1 MCADDG
7 PSFELVELPNG
18 WTVGRFPALDALGAV
33 HAVTTRRGLDVNLV
47 RDDHQAA
54 GRELVEALGL
64 RGAAYCGQVHGEL
77 VLIVD
82 RDGPA
87 GEADGLVT
95 RTPGLGVWGRGAD
108 CPLILAACPTGVV
121 AVAHASWRG
130 TVRMIAPRMVAQMAA
145 LGAKP
150 QKIVAC
156 VSPSA
161 GPCCYEV
168 GPEVL
173 KAAVEGIGPH
183 AATFFRAT
191 GPALPAGQG
200 RRDRKALFDLWS
212 ANRDQLLRAG
222 LRERNIHV
230 AGLCT
235 MCRNDLF
242 PSHRREG
249 DAAGRFAAI
258 VARR

>member
-1 MCADDG
+1 
-7 PSFELVELPNG
+7 
-18 WTVGRFPALDALGAV
+18 
-33 HAVTTRRGLDVNLV
+33 
-47 RDDHQAA
+47 
-54 GRELVEALGL
+54 
-64 RGAAYCGQVHGEL
+64 
-77 VLIVD
+77 
-82 RDGPA
+82 
-87 GEADGLVT
+87 
-95 RTPGLGVWGRGAD
+95 
-108 CPLILAACPTGVV
+108 
-121 AVAHASWRG
+121 
-130 TVRMIAPRMVAQMAA
+130 MVAQMAA
-145 LGAKP
+145 LGAEP
-150 QKIVAC
+150 DGIVAC

-191 GPALPAGQG
+191 GRALLAGQG
-200 RRDRKALFDLWS
+200 RQDRKALFDLWS